1 MGFVASEACTHEVAV
16 TARQNSD
23 THQASTTATALKL
36 LRSCSKRNAHS
47 RPVEKKIRDAVKQPQ
62 EQWATRGIITGM
74 DIGG

>member
-47 RPVEKKIRDAVKQPQ
+47 RPVEKK
-62 EQWATRGIITGM
+62 EETL
-74 DIGG
+74 